1 MPFNKITIAEV
12 TMTTWDNTLDATG
25 LRCPEPV
32 MMVRL
37 TLRKMQQ
44 GEVLQVLA
52 DDPSTKR
59 DIPKFCVFMEHELV
73 SSETEQ
79 LPYQFLVR
87 K

>member
-1 MPFNKITIAEV
+1 
-12 TMTTWDNTLDATG
+12 MTQCDNILDAIG

-37 TLRKMQQ
+37 TLRKMKQ
-44 GEVLQVLA
+44 GEVLKVMT

-59 DIPKFCVFMEHELV
+59 DIPKFCMFMDHQLV
-73 SSETEQ
+73 DSVTEE
-79 LPYQFLVR
+79 PPFSYWVR

>member
-1 MPFNKITIAEV
+1 
-12 TMTTWDNTLDATG
+12 MTTWDNTLDATG